1 MLQTL
6 TPSRTPTITTTKM
19 KKIKCG
25 ATEFESKVQ
34 NLKFNAG
41 NSKFKVQSSKF
52 NVEEI
57 CNLYSRF
64 SQIFCFSLIFL
75 ILPNFACVNQSL
87 LKGNKNIAVVVEKN
101 NVSDY
106 ERDLQ
111 TMKTAN
117 FDYIFAFR
125 RKDGGTFDSEDKK
138 YLRANTPTGTNRFVS
153 TDEGRV
159 FIAGSTYVFS
169 PENLEALRS
178 RFLVEDY
185 SKPEAE
191 LQNMNQIIN
200 ANR

>member
-1 MLQTL
+1 MM
-6 TPSRTPTITTTKM
+6 ITTKM
-19 KKIKCG
+19 MKIKYSN
-25 ATEFESKVQ
+25 FESKVQ
-34 NLKFNAG
+34 SPKSKAGSLQLKIQG
-41 NSKFKVQSSKF
+41 SKF
-52 NVEEI
+52 NIKEN
-57 CNLYSRF
+57 CKSYSRF
-64 SQIFCFSLIFL
+64 SRIVCFGLIFS

-87 LKGNKNIAVVVEKN
+87 LKGNKNVPAVVENN

-125 RKDGGTFDSEDKK
+125 RKDGGAFDNEDRK
-138 YLRANTPTGTNRFVS
+138 YLRANTPTGTNRFIS
-153 TDEGRV
+153 TDEGRA
-159 FIAGSTYVFS
+159 FIAGSRYVFS

-191 LQNMNQIIN
+191 LQNKNQNTN
-200 ANR
+200 ANH

>member
-6 TPSRTPTITTTKM
+6 TSRRMLMMTTKM
-19 KKIKCG
+19 KKIKYG
-25 ATEFESKVQ
+25 VTEFESKVQ
-34 NLKFNAG
+34 GPKLE
-41 NSKFKVQSSKF
+41 VQGSRF

-57 CNLYSRF
+57 CNPYLGFSR
-64 SQIFCFSLIFL
+64 IACFSLIFL

-87 LKGNKNIAVVVEKN
+87 LKGNKNVATVIEEN
-101 NVSDY
+101 NISDY

-117 FDYIFAFR
+117 YDYIFAFR
-125 RKDGGTFDSEDKK
+125 RKDGGTFDIEDQK
-138 YLRANTPTGTNRFVS
+138 YLRANTPPGTNRFVL
-153 TDEGRV
+153 TDEGRA
-159 FIAGSTYVFS
+159 FIAGSRYVFS
-169 PENLEALRS
+169 PENLEALRN

-191 LQNMNQIIN
+191 RQNTNQNTN

>member
-6 TPSRTPTITTTKM
+6 TPGRIPIMIMTIM
-19 KKIKCG
+19 KKIKSG
-25 ATEFESKVQ
+25 NESRVQ
-34 NLKFNAG
+34 NPKSKIG
-41 NSKFKVQSSKF
+41 NSRFKIQGLRF
-52 NVEEI
+52 EVEEV
-57 CNLYSRF
+57 CGLRLRF
-64 SQIFCFSLIFL
+64 SQIVCVSLVFL

-87 LKGNKNIAVVVEKN
+87 LKKNKNSAEVVEEK
-101 NVSDY
+101 NVSDF

-125 RKDGGTFDSEDKK
+125 RKDSGTFDSEDKK
-138 YLRANTPTGTNRFVS
+138 YLRANTPSGTNRFVS
-153 TDEGRV
+153 TDEGRA
-159 FIAGSTYVFS
+159 FIAGSAYAFS

-191 LQNMNQIIN
+191 RQNTNQN
-200 ANR
+200 TNTNR